1 MTRLSAILLSITAAS
16 AIASARTAT
25 PTDTIALSLDSCI
38 AIALDANP
46 TIRVADLEIERI
58 DLSKRST
65 IAQLLPNIS
74 FAGQYNRTL
83 AKQTMYMSFGGMGG
97 GSESDDAPE
106 SSSSSSGGD
115 EGIKVGLDNSWSL
128 GFNASL
134 PIIAP
139 QLWATLKLNDEQI
152 MASVESA
159 RSSRLDMIKEVK
171 QAYYALLLALDTHKA
186 VKENYDMAAFTADL
200 YRRRFDL
207 GTASRF
213 DTLRTSV
220 ALKNIEPQLTQAEIA
235 IRQSR
240 LRLALLMSI
249 NNAPVIA
256 PTTTLADY
264 ETTMYEDVLSLDTS
278 IANNSSLR
286 LLDIQ
291 RRQAQQSVKINQ
303 LAFVPTLALTANYNW
318 TAMSNGKLLST
329 GNRWSPYSS
338 IGLALSIPLFE
349 GGNRWNN
356 VKMAKIQAR
365 ELDWQRDNLE
375 RSVRMQADLAME
387 NIQLNVK
394 QIASSALSVEQAE
407 EAYRIICE
415 SFEIGTASY
424 LDRRDSELSLT
435 QSRLAYLQAIY
446 DYLTA
451 RSELENILGNALP
464 L

>member
-25 PTDTIALSLDSCI
+25 PADTIALSLDSCI

-97 GSESDDAPE
+97 GSEGDDAPE

-152 MASVESA
+152 LASVESA
-159 RSSRLDMIKEVK
+159 RSSRLDMVKEVK

-249 NNAPVIA
+249 NNAPVIS
-256 PTTTLADY
+256 PTTNLADY

-291 RRQAQQSVKINQ
+291 RRQAQQTVKINQ

-318 TAMSNGKLLST
+318 TAMSNGKLFAT

-338 IGLALSIPLFE
+338 IGLALSVPLFE
-349 GGNRWNN
+349 GGSRWNN

-435 QSRLAYLQAIY
+435 QSRLVYLQAIY

-451 RSELENILGNALP
+451 RSELENILGTALP